1 VPTPTPTLPPVPV
14 IPSIQLDAIIQT
26 AHITSLWWQKTTTLE
41 VLVINKGTVA
51 TDVTF
56 DYALLDQNNQ
66 IVTQGTQTV
75 FISGLDQ
82 KTVYINIPTPPDGN
96 YTIQFKTIEP
106 VKVKAKSVTVTVET
120 PFYGKLSF
128 TILII
133 VLLALAIYIVGKKRR

>member
-1 VPTPTPTLPPVPV
+1 VPTPTPTPPPVPV

-56 DYALLDQNNQ
+56 AYALLDQNNQ
-66 IVTQGTQTV
+66 IIAQGTQTV
-75 FISGLDQ
+75 FISGLDK
-82 KTVYINIPTPPDGN
+82 KTVYVNIPTPPDGN
-96 YTIQFKTIEP
+96 YTIQFRTTQP
-106 VKVKAKSVTVTVET
+106 VKVEVKSAVTVET

-128 TILII
+128 TILIM